1 MVLGLL
7 VWRFGADAFLDGVRR
22 LDAAAVAVAL
32 VLWARHDRRRAWRW
46 TVVARGI
53 GLDVPLRS
61 AVAAYYRSQLVNVT
75 VPGGVVGDVERAV
88 RHGRG
93 SGELAA
99 SVRSVG
105 WERFGG
111 QAVQLALTA
120 VVLLVG
126 ALGVPDGGRVGRG
139 RARRRWRSPSGWPA
153 PLPRGSGADA
163 SPGRCASRPPTCGV
177 GLLSRRALPRVLLAS
192 AVVVAGHAAVVVVAA
207 RATGID
213 VGLGTLVPLALV
225 VLAGS
230 AIPANVA
237 GWGPR
242 EGVAAWAFAAAGL
255 GATAGV
261 TAAAAYGALV
271 ALRRPARSGRPGGRR
286 WSAVGARRPTPARP
300 SGRRPMPDRP
310 YTLLSCCV
318 SLDGY
323 LDDAGPQRLVLSPAA
338 DLDRVDAERAGCD
351 AILVGAET
359 VRRDDPRLLV
369 RSEELSGRTA
379 RPRTLRRRRSGSR

>member
-1 MVLGLL
+1 MTGGLRRWAGPAVGALVLGLL

-22 LDAAAVAVAL
+22 LDATAVAVAVSL
-32 VLWARHDRRRAWRW
+32 GVVTTVAAAWRW

-53 GLDVPLRS
+53 GLDVPLRP

-105 WERFGG
+105 CERFGG

-120 VVLLVG
+120 VVLLAVPSAFRMVAEWGAATLVVLAVVVG
-126 ALGVPDGGRVGRG
+126 MAGAGATRFDNGRLAQALRVAATDLR
-139 RARRRWRSPSGWPA
+139 
-153 PLPRGSGADA
+153 
-163 SPGRCASRPPTCGV
+163 V
-177 GLLSRRALPRVLLAS
+177 GLLSRRAFPRVLLAS
-192 AVVVAGHAAVVVVAA
+192 AVVVAGHATVVVVAA
-207 RATGID
+207 RATGVD
-213 VGLGTLVPLALV
+213 VAPSTLVPLALA

-230 AIPANVA
+230 AVPANVA

-255 GATAGV
+255 GASAGV

-271 ALRRPARSGRPGGRR
+271 LVSTLPGAVVLVLQLVRGRRPA
-286 WSAVGARRPTPARP
+286 PARP
-300 SGRRPMPDRP
+300 
-310 YTLLSCCV
+310 
-318 SLDGY
+318 
-323 LDDAGPQRLVLSPAA
+323 
-338 DLDRVDAERAGCD
+338 ERASAD
-351 AILVGAET
+351 A
-359 VRRDDPRLLV
+359 
-369 RSEELSGRTA
+369 
-379 RPRTLRRRRSGSR
+379 